1 MKEDN
6 IFELNMLNSRA
17 GELEQQIMMLDQQLQ
32 ELKFVED
39 DLDSLSKEKQ
49 EEAFMP
55 LNKDMFV
62 RGSIADTKN
71 VFVSVGSGIILKK
84 DINGAK
90 EMAERNEKKVSEVK
104 EKLLSDIRKIVER
117 MEELQN

>member
-6 IFELNMLNSRA
+6 IFEMNMLNSRA
-17 GELEQQIMMLDQQLQ
+17 GELEQQIMLLDQQLQ
-32 ELKFVED
+32 ELKFLQD

-49 EEAFMP
+49 GEAFMP

-62 RGSIADTKN
+62 RGNITDTKN

-84 DINGAK
+84 NITGAK
-90 EMAERNEKKVSEVK
+90 EMAERNEKKVSEIK
-104 EKLLSDIRKIVER
+104 EKILNDIKRIIER